1 MTRLAAAPGTE
12 LRVVGKMRERR
23 QLVDT
28 HPRHRLALPRV
39 LGELLDLGLVGRG
52 DLVTAHA
59 AREGGQARVLA
70 AARVSVTVLAVDLVL
85 LDVRAVGE
93 VDRLRGGRGDGGLM

>member
-1 MTRLAAAPGTE
+1 RSSDLMRE
-12 LRVVGKMRERR
+12 LR
-23 QLVDT
+23 QPVDT
-28 HPRHRLALPRV
+28 HPRHRLALTRV

-59 AREGGQARVLA
+59 ARDGGQARVLG

-85 LDVRAVGE
+85 LDVRAVRA
-93 VDRLRGGRGDGGLM
+93 VDRLCGRRGDGGLRTPRRHSPGD